1 MNAQEAILKIKALFE
16 DNVAPVEV
24 EAEVAPMV
32 EETKVEMAEYSLM
45 DGTKVEISAL
55 EIGGSVTL
63 ADGTT
68 APMGEHEL
76 MDGTQ
81 ITLDENGIIIAIESK
96 VEEVVPEAETEVE
109 ASKEEDKK
117 MAEMAEQF
125 EAKFAELVEAKEAA
139 LRDAKVEAKKTFVD
153 LGFKERQL
161 AATEMSA
168 RAQMKSAERPR
179 GSERKPTSFKDI
191 IEIAKSL
198 TPSGKVWES
207 MTDQERQNLIAR
219 AQIQDS
225 FNTSGMDLSTILNPA
240 YQKAIQE
247 AINRNL
253 SGK

>member
-63 ADGTT
+63 ADGSV

-96 VEEVVPEAETEVE
+96 VEEVLPEVDTEVE

-125 EAKFAELVEAKEAA
+125 EAKFAELIEAKEAA
-139 LRDAKVEAKKTFVD
+139 ELRVLELENKVKQGFAQVAEIIEALSNTPSADPIQKPNGFSEFV
-153 LGFKERQL
+153 
-161 AATEMSA
+161 SN
-168 RAQMKSAERPR
+168 
-179 GSERKPTSFKDI
+179 KDI
-191 IEIAKSL
+191 KE
-198 TPSGKVWES
+198 
-207 MTDQERQNLIAR
+207 ER
-219 AQIQDS
+219 
-225 FNTSGMDLSTILNPA
+225 LSKYRQALLN
-240 YQKAIQE
+240 
-247 AINRNL
+247 N
-253 SGK
+253 

>member
-68 APMGEHEL
+68 APMGDHEL
-76 MDGTQ
+76 MDGTE
-81 ITLDENGIIIAIESK
+81 ITLDENGIITAIETK
-96 VEEVVPEAETEVE
+96 VEDVTPVVDTEVE
-109 ASKEEDKK
+109 ASKEDKK

-139 LRDAKVEAKKTFVD
+139 ELRVLELENKVKQGFAQVAELIEALSNTPSADPIQKPNGFSEFV
-153 LGFKERQL
+153 
-161 AATEMSA
+161 SN
-168 RAQMKSAERPR
+168 
-179 GSERKPTSFKDI
+179 KDI
-191 IEIAKSL
+191 KE
-198 TPSGKVWES
+198 
-207 MTDQERQNLIAR
+207 ER
-219 AQIQDS
+219 
-225 FNTSGMDLSTILNPA
+225 LSKYRQALLN
-240 YQKAIQE
+240 
-247 AINRNL
+247 N
-253 SGK
+253 